1 MSEVRV
7 ASPSVTSGA
16 YTVADYL
23 LDRLAEL
30 GVDHAFGVPGD
41 YNLAFLDHVSAHPSV
56 DWVGCAN
63 ELNAGYA
70 ADAYGRLR
78 GVAALFTTFGVGEL
92 SAVNALAGSYAEQV
106 PVIAVV
112 GAPAT
117 ASQAAHRI
125 VHHSLGDGVFTH
137 FMGMHES
144 ITCAR
149 AALTAETAVSE
160 IDRVL
165 AQVHRERLPGYL
177 LVPSDVAEVP
187 VAPPSTP
194 LPERVDVT
202 DPAALAAFTRAV
214 SRLLASA
221 SDAGDVTFL
230 TGLLVHRLGAAPAYR
245 QLLATHPV
253 RFATS
258 AWAKSIVDETAPG
271 YVGLYAGAASEA
283 AARAAVEEAPVL
295 VVAGVQFTDLNSGF
309 FTQTIARERTVEL
322 GAATASVGHETFAP
336 VSLTAALDVLGT
348 ALADVPAPPVRAVT
362 VTSGTDAGQ
371 HQADTVLT
379 QDVLWSLVAAHLDGG
394 DIVLADQGTSFYGM
408 ATHSLPAGAIFMGQ
422 PLWASI
428 GYTLP
433 AVLGAA
439 RAEPDRRA
447 VLLIGDGAALMT
459 VQELATM
466 ARRGLTPL
474 VLVVDNDGYTVER
487 AIHGP
492 EETYNDIPRID
503 WLTLVR
509 GLAPEADLSLAR
521 VTTAGELAQA
531 LDAALSQPRRM
542 AVVQAV
548 LPPLD
553 VPALLTAI
561 AEAAAAANRRPT
573 ITP

>member
-1 MSEVRV
+1 M
-7 ASPSVTSGA
+7 TSGA

-41 YNLAFLDHVSAHPSV
+41 YNLAFLDHVVAHRSV
-56 DWVGCAN
+56 EWVGCTN

-78 GVAALFTTFGVGEL
+78 GVSALFTTFGVGEL
-92 SAVNALAGSYAEQV
+92 SAINAVAGSYAEQV
-106 PVIAVV
+106 PVIEVV
-112 GAPAT
+112 GAPAS

-137 FMGMHES
+137 FMGMHEA

-149 AALTAETAVSE
+149 AALTADTAVTE

-165 AQVHRERLPGYL
+165 TQVHRERLPGYL

-187 VAPPSTP
+187 VTPPSAP

-202 DPAALAAFTRAV
+202 DPAARAAFAQAV
-214 SRLLASA
+214 RRLVGSV

-230 TGLLVHRLGAAPAYR
+230 TGLLVHRLGAVEAYR
-245 QLLATHPV
+245 RLVTTRGV

-258 AWAKSIVDETAPG
+258 AWAKSIVDETASG
-271 YVGLYAGAASEA
+271 YVGLYAGAASEP
-283 AARAAVEEAPVL
+283 AARTAVEDAGML

-309 FTQTIARERTVEL
+309 FTQTIDRERTVEL
-322 GAATASVGHETFAP
+322 GAATASVGAETFAP
-336 VSLTAALDVLGT
+336 LSLPAALSVLDD
-348 ALADVPAPPVRAVT
+348 ALADLPAPSSPPPASAGIPPVSSAPEPGAAL
-362 VTSGTDAGQ
+362 SQDA
-371 HQADTVLT
+371 
-379 QDVLWSLVAAHLDGG
+379 LWRVVAAHLRPG
-394 DIVLADQGTSFYGM
+394 DVVLADQGTSFYGM
-408 ATHSLPAGAIFMGQ
+408 ATHELPADTTFVGQ

-433 AVLGAA
+433 ALLGASLA
-439 RAEPDRRA
+439 APDRRA
-447 VLLIGDGAALMT
+447 VLLVGDGAALMT

-466 ARRGLTPL
+466 ARHHLAPL
-474 VLVVDNDGYTVER
+474 VLVVDNDGYTVAR

-492 EETYNDIPRID
+492 EEAYNDIPRID
-503 WLTLVR
+503 WVALARALSPETEPLV
-509 GLAPEADLSLAR
+509 AR
-521 VTTAGELAQA
+521 VTTVGELGTA
-531 LDAALSQPRRM
+531 LDDVARQPDRLAL
-542 AVVQAV
+542 VQAV

-561 AEAAAAANRRPT
+561 AQAAAAANRRPVLA
-573 ITP
+573 P